1 MVRTAY
7 AGMMVEDV
15 VGRSNIMM
23 RKCVAVAFAALVA
36 AVTLANFAAE
46 AARCPPGTHWDEWAK
61 ICRPVR

>member
-1 MVRTAY
+1 
-7 AGMMVEDV
+7 
-15 VGRSNIMM
+15 MM